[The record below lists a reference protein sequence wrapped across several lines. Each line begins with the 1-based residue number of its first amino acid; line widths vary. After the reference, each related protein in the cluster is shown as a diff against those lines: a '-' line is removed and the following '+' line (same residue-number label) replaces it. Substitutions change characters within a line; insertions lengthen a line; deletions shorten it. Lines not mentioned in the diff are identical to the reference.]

1 MLTVVDFQFVR
12 CLLWFILDCDL
23 PEDHPR
29 VSQEVISDHY
39 DDCCGDNGDHYE
51 DWCDEDDHSSVQEK
65 DLILSSRS
73 FDPVK
78 SQKLL
83 SGNIFL
89 LLRDMLKNK

>member
-1 MLTVVDFQFVR
+1 MFALVHTGLR
-12 CLLWFILDCDL
+12 PTRGPSKSL
-23 PEDHPR
+23 
-29 VSQEVISDHY
+29 SG
-39 DDCCGDNGDHYE
+39 GDNGDNDDHYE
-51 DWCDEDDHSSVQEK
+51 DWCDEDDYSSAQEK